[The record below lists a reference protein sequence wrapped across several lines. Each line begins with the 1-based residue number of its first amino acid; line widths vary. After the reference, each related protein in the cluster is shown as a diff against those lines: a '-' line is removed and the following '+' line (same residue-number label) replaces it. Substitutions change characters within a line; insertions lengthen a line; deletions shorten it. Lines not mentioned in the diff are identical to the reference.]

1 MGCDIHW
8 YSETRRDGKWECDQ
22 KLTFVEND
30 VSGQTDMNYFPG
42 RDRDYWLFGL
52 LNPSVRT
59 EWEWSFTESSKDLEG
74 VSREISLM
82 CAQWGVEAHSG
93 GSLTRAELKAKL
105 EELKLLIAK
114 ALIVPHKDIQVI
126 SHHKK
131 CLMKILSNMTSD
143 VPDEDQRIVFWF
155 DN

>member
-1 MGCDIHW
+1 MGCDIRW

-22 KLTFVEND
+22 KLTFVE
-30 VSGQTDMNYFPG
+30 TDDDDWPAMDYFPG

-52 LNPSVRT
+52 LNPSVRAD
-59 EWEWSFTESSKDLEG
+59 WEWSFPESSMVPED
-74 VSREISLM
+74 VSREVSLIYDRE
-82 CAQWGVEAHSG
+82 GDDAHSA

-114 ALIVPHKDIQVI
+114 ALVVPRKDSQGM

>member
-22 KLTFVEND
+22 KLTFVEAD
-30 VSGQTDMNYFPG
+30 DDGWPDMDYFPG
-42 RDRDYWLFGL
+42 RDRDYRLFGL

-59 EWEWSFTESSKDLEG
+59 EWEWSFPESSKVPED
-74 VSREISLM
+74 VSREVSLIYDR
-82 CAQWGVEAHSG
+82 WGVDAHSA

-114 ALIVPHKDIQVI
+114 ALVVPHEDSQGM

>member
-22 KLTFVEND
+22 KLTFVE
-30 VSGQTDMNYFPG
+30 TDDDGRPDMDYFPG
-42 RDRDYWLFGL
+42 RDRDYRLFGL

-59 EWEWSFTESSKDLEG
+59 EWEWSFPESSKVPED
-74 VSREISLM
+74 VSREVSLIYDR
-82 CAQWGVEAHSG
+82 WGVDAHSA

-114 ALIVPHKDIQVI
+114 ALVVPRKDSQGM

>member
-22 KLTFVEND
+22 KLTFVETD
-30 VSGQTDMNYFPG
+30 DEDGPDMNSFPG
-42 RDRDYWLFGL
+42 RARDYWLFGL
-52 LNPSVRT
+52 LNPSVST
-59 EWEWSFTESSKDLEG
+59 EWDWSFPESSMVPED
-74 VSREISLM
+74 VSREISLIYDR
-82 CAQWGVEAHSG
+82 WDVDAHSA

-114 ALIVPHKDIQVI
+114 ALVVPHEDSQGM